1 MLQHQ
6 EAAQEG
12 LLPAAHKVTWS
23 VLFIYQKGK
32 EGGGA
37 TGNNSVCTNHCSPS
51 SYSWRIVF
59 VPITAQPLSPVTRL
73 LDHQEREVLPL
84 WSSNHCGGKRP
95 VQATCWGSALS
106 CWSCALGSEASA
118 GMRAVWLLGWQPFA
132 QGSQGPRA
140 RSNSCHLRNQL
151 PKLLSTV

>member
-23 VLFIYQKGK
+23 VLFIDQKGK

-73 LDHQEREVLPL
+73 FWTTRRGKCSPFGQVTTVVAKGQCKPLAGAVPWAAEVVP
-84 WSSNHCGGKRP
+84 WVQRP
-95 VQATCWGSALS
+95 VLAWGQSGYLAGSPLLKAARALEQG
-106 CWSCALGSEASA
+106 LT
-118 GMRAVWLLGWQPFA
+118 AVI
-132 QGSQGPRA
+132 
-140 RSNSCHLRNQL
+140 
-151 PKLLSTV
+151 